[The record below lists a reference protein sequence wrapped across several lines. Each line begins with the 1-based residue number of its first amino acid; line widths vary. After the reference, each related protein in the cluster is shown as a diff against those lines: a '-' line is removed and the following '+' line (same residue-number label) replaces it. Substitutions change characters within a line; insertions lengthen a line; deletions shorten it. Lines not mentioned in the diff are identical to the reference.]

1 VHAIAGEVDMK
12 LVTFV
17 TVGLAAAGCASSKKA
32 EAPDSAGAPVVAP
45 APPPPAAPAPS
56 AGATTG
62 QTVDDEVGRARFR
75 SLEAQRELQSALA
88 EQSAADAERARGESD
103 LESAK
108 RSTDSVAQARAT
120 EVARAAEVRRR
131 VADAHVD
138 YARKLVAARE
148 AEVRA
153 ASAHV
158 AVVEVGRTATP
169 PTPSASIDPRLA
181 AAQDAEHAA
190 RTDASR
196 LGEEALAAQRQWQ
209 ALNRESQARAG
220 VPAPGVSGTGSS
232 APADAGT
239 TPATTG
245 R

>member
-45 APPPPAAPAPS
+45 APPPAAPAPS

-108 RSTDSVAQARAT
+108 RSTDSVAEARAT
-120 EVARAAEVRRR
+120 EVARAAESRRR

-158 AVVEVGRTATP
+158 AVLEVGRTATP
-169 PTPSASIDPRLA
+169 PTPSAPIDPRLA

-196 LGEEALAAQRQWQ
+196 LGEEALAAQRHWQ

-239 TPATTG
+239 PAATTG